1 MSENSSVLQRERD
14 RTQELVDG
22 IAHERSH
29 TDEVE
34 KKQAAL

>member
-1 MSENSSVLQRERD
+1 MSEISSILQGKRD
-14 RTQELVDG
+14 RTQELIDG

-29 TDEVE
+29 TGEVK